1 MKKTKHT
8 TIPIM
13 IRLNHLN
20 IILFLTLN
28 MSLCLIVHAGLIM
41 HRPTIYDDDLLAFVE
56 PTGLL
61 NNDYQDSNRND
72 RHRSLF
78 YENIYSPSYDD
89 NIIRQMINRQKTAKR
104 SKLNLHTNLNLPRYL
119 RNID

>member
-1 MKKTKHT
+1 
-8 TIPIM
+8 M

-28 MSLCLIVHAGLIM
+28 MSLCLIVHAGLII
-41 HRPTIYDDDLLAFVE
+41 HRPTIYDDDLLAYVE
-56 PTGLL
+56 PNGLL

-78 YENIYSPSYDD
+78 YENIFSPSYDD
-89 NIIRQMINRQKTAKR
+89 NIIRQMITRQKTAKR

-119 RNID
+119 RTTD